1 MSAFSRGF
9 FLKPRY
15 LLSTPQNFT
24 FYYITTS
31 KPLLPRSFT
40 TSQLLR
46 YAVQKARPLPPKAAN
61 SIVKKPLPQNPAY
74 QSFADSLASKSHATL
89 LYAAPPHTAYIIGSY
104 TGAAFCFGYAAY
116 NFNIHYLYPPPNLK
130 AWIPIAFGIISFGM
144 ACFGGYLVLGSARLI
159 KTLTAIPQSQVQ
171 VLMKGASKHGPL
183 VVEIELKK
191 MLPIPFFPARKVYAK
206 PEDLTLN
213 HRIYVPPVDA
223 RQSAAERMDLR
234 RRIDREQEEERRK
247 SIWWRPFRDAN
258 RAFYKLFRAMRL
270 VWTRESFLELAVKG
284 SKYKLDVG
292 DGWALDEGRALDRLV
307 RLKALS

>member
-1 MSAFSRGF
+1 
-9 FLKPRY
+9 
-15 LLSTPQNFT
+15 
-24 FYYITTS
+24 
-31 KPLLPRSFT
+31 
-40 TSQLLR
+40 
-46 YAVQKARPLPPKAAN
+46 
-61 SIVKKPLPQNPAY
+61 
-74 QSFADSLASKSHATL
+74 
-89 LYAAPPHTAYIIGSY
+89 
-104 TGAAFCFGYAAY
+104 
-116 NFNIHYLYPPPNLK
+116 
-130 AWIPIAFGIISFGM
+130 
-144 ACFGGYLVLGSARLI
+144 
-159 KTLTAIPQSQVQ
+159 
-171 VLMKGASKHGPL
+171 L

-191 MLPIPFFPARKVYAK
+191 MLPIPFFPTRKVYAK

-213 HRIYVPPVDA
+213 RRIYVPPVDA

-292 DGWALDEGRALDRLV
+292 DGWALDEGRSLDRLV